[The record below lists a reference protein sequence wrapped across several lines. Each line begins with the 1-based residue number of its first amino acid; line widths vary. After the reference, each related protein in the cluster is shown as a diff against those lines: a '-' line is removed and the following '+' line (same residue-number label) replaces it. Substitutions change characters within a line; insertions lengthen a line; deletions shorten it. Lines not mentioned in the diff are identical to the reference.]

1 MRVGGGD
8 EYAELAELGGG
19 FGAAAGNSGVAS
31 ARSRR
36 AGGRCAPAEAE
47 DALGPSRDSPRR
59 PRSGLYYSPPGTSY
73 TIVERPSS
81 ALHHHREY
89 RERDREHHYSSL
101 SSPRGTYLGS
111 NPNFSSIGSTRTPSN
126 NKKRPI
132 SPEQVLRLFGSTAAT
147 STNHHHHHPQQHH
160 NAPLSKSNPDRS
172 RRSPVSSPPSTSHN
186 YRLPVYS
193 PSIHELATRTVT
205 MVRDPQDGSGHGFGI
220 CVKGGKEAGIGV
232 YISRVEE
239 GSVAERAGL
248 RPGDS
253 ILEVNG
259 TPFTGISHEE
269 ALKML
274 KSCRKLSMTVRSPNL
289 PGAACGGA
297 PWQMRQTCSWMDR
310 HGRSVSPPLEYS
322 RSRYGQSRGSSKDR
336 SVRRVDLCIE
346 PGQSL
351 GLMIRGGVEYNL
363 GIFITGVDKD
373 SVADRAGL
381 MVGDQILEVNG
392 QSFMDVTHDE
402 AVAQLKYHKR
412 MSLVVRDVG
421 KVPHS
426 CTAYD
431 RDFDLCSP
439 GSRLA
444 AASWATRKW
453 AAALQAVEEKARIL
467 LSRPEFGA
475 LVYYTDE
482 YAARH
487 MTIDAFVECMTELL
501 NTPDKYTLMT
511 ELREI
516 VAIEDR
522 QKFDELVYRRNEEST
537 RARDPREYD
546 YRHSRR
552 KGGIPIPEAN
562 HSTYSGFH
570 EVIYKEDD
578 YRSPSEDSGLGM
590 GFGDKQIPRIRPPSA
605 SGKTVTEISEDHQNQ
620 DFVSGDEEHAVGS
633 RRHSSPGESRSGSTT
648 QLHQQEYADSDQE
661 LAHKLSRSF
670 DMKEDSSMLEGDG
683 MMRRHQSMQRLTR
696 DGAAESREPPRV
708 QTDEEGNLRI
718 MVKKTKPI
726 LGIAIEGGANTKH
739 PLPRIIN
746 INENG
751 AAYSCGGLEVG
762 QLILQVDGTRVEGL
776 QHQDVARLIAESFAR
791 RDRSDIEF
799 LVIEAKKSNTEPKPT
814 ALIFLEA

>member
-1 MRVGGGD
+1 MRAGE
-8 EYAELAELGGG
+8 EYSELADLGSSYLGGG
-19 FGAAAGNSGVAS
+19 RYGGTAWTRTPGR
-31 ARSRR
+31 ARTNTM
-36 AGGRCAPAEAE
+36 PAEAE
-47 DALGPSRDSPRR
+47 DVLDPNGSPRGHSR
-59 PRSGLYYSPPGTSY
+59 SRSGLYYSPPGTSY

-81 ALHHHREY
+81 VMHHHSS
-89 RERDREHHYSSL
+89 RDYNTQHYNTL
-101 SSPRGTYLGS
+101 TSPRGTYLGS
-111 NPNFSSIGSTRTPSN
+111 NPNFSTASRTTPSN

-132 SPEQVLRLFGSTAAT
+132 SPEQVLRLFGS
-147 STNHHHHHPQQHH
+147 NNQ
-160 NAPLSKSNPDRS
+160 SNTKLNPERP
-172 RRSPVSSPPSTSHN
+172 RRSPASSPPSTTHQVN
-186 YRLPVYS
+186 YRTPYG

-205 MVRDPQDGSGHGFGI
+205 MVRDPQDGTHGFGI
-220 CVKGGKEAGIGV
+220 CVKGGKDAGVGV

-274 KSCRKLSMTVRSPNL
+274 KSCRKLSMTVRSPTL
-289 PGAACGGA
+289 PSGLTCGGA

-310 HGRSVSPPLEYS
+310 HGRPVSPPLEYA
-322 RSRYGQSRGSSKDR
+322 RSGQGPRHGGYGWKGNKDR
-336 SVRRVDLCIE
+336 SIRRVDLCIE

-412 MSLVVRDVG
+412 MSLLVRDVG

-431 RDFDLCSP
+431 REWDLCSP
-439 GSRLA
+439 GSKA
-444 AASWATRKW
+444 AQTTRKW
-453 AAALQAVEEKARIL
+453 AAALQMVEEKARCL
-467 LSRPEFGA
+467 LSRPEFTT
-475 LVYYTDE
+475 LCYYTDE
-482 YAARH
+482 YASRH
-487 MTIDAFVECMTELL
+487 MTIDAFVQVMTELL
-501 NTPDKYTLMT
+501 NTPEKYTLMT

-522 QKFDELVYRRNEEST
+522 VRFDELVYRRDVETS
-537 RARDPREYD
+537 RIRDPREHD

-552 KGGIPIPEAN
+552 KGIPIPDPNQPAN
-562 HSTYSGFH
+562 FSTYH
-570 EVIYKEDD
+570 EEY
-578 YRSPSEDSGLGM
+578 
-590 GFGDKQIPRIRPPSA
+590 
-605 SGKTVTEISEDHQNQ
+605 
-620 DFVSGDEEHAVGS
+620 VSGDEENPPGTRS

-648 QLHQQEYADSDQE
+648 ALHQQDYPDSE

-670 DMKEDSSMLEGDG
+670 DMKDEQALLEGEG
-683 MMRRHQSMQRLTR
+683 CMRRHQSMQRL
-696 DGAAESREPPRV
+696 AASEGPREPARV
-708 QTDEEGNLRI
+708 IQDEEGNLRVT
-718 MVKKTKPI
+718 VKKTKPI

-751 AAYSCGGLEVG
+751 AAYSAGGLEVG

-791 RDRSDIEF
+791 RDRDDIEF
-799 LVIEAKKSNTEPKPT
+799 LVVEAKKSNMEPKPT

>member
-1 MRVGGGD
+1 MRVAGGD
-8 EYAELAELGGG
+8 EYAELAELGGN
-19 FGAAAGNSGVAS
+19 FASGAAS
-31 ARSRR
+31 SR
-36 AGGRCAPAEAE
+36 GGRRTRGGAPAEAE
-47 DALGPSRDSPRR
+47 DALGPQGSPRR

-89 RERDREHHYSSL
+89 REKEREHHYSSL
-101 SSPRGTYLGS
+101 SGPRGTYLGS
-111 NPNFSSIGSTRTPSN
+111 NPNFTNSRISSN

-132 SPEQVLRLFGSTAAT
+132 SPEQVLRLFGTGNNAAT
-147 STNHHHHHPQQHH
+147 V
-160 NAPLSKSNPDRS
+160 SKSNVERS
-172 RRSPVSSPPSTSHN
+172 RRSPVSSPPSTTHN

-193 PSIHELATRTVT
+193 PSIHELATRTVN
-205 MVRDPQDGSGHGFGI
+205 MVRDPQDLGFGI
-220 CVKGGKEAGIGV
+220 CVKGGKEAGVGV

-239 GSVAERAGL
+239 GSVAERVGL

-269 ALKML
+269 ALKVIKNML
-274 KSCRKLSMTVRSPNL
+274 KSCRKLSMTVRTPNL
-289 PGAACGGA
+289 PGTGSMACSGA

-310 HGRSVSPPLEYS
+310 HGRPVSPPLEYS
-322 RSRYGQSRGSSKDR
+322 RGRFGYGRTSSSKDR

-431 RDFDLCSP
+431 REFDLCSP
-439 GSRLA
+439 GSKLA
-444 AASWATRKW
+444 AASWVTRKW

-467 LSRPEFGA
+467 LSRPEFAA

-487 MTIDAFVECMTELL
+487 MTVDAFVQCMTELL

-522 QKFDELVYRRNEEST
+522 QKFDELVYRRNQEMPRS
-537 RARDPREYD
+537 RDPREHD

-552 KGGIPIPEAN
+552 KGGAPIPESN
-562 HSTYSGFH
+562 HTIYAGFH
-570 EVIYKEDD
+570 ED
-578 YRSPSEDSGLGM
+578 Y
-590 GFGDKQIPRIRPPSA
+590 
-605 SGKTVTEISEDHQNQ
+605 V
-620 DFVSGDEEHAVGS
+620 GDEEHGMGT
-633 RRHSSPGESRSGSTT
+633 RRHSSPGGSRSGSTT
-648 QLHQQEYADSDQE
+648 QLHQQEYADS
-661 LAHKLSRSF
+661 
-670 DMKEDSSMLEGDG
+670 
-683 MMRRHQSMQRLTR
+683 
-696 DGAAESREPPRV
+696 
-708 QTDEEGNLRI
+708 
-718 MVKKTKPI
+718 I
-726 LGIAIEGGANTKH
+726 L
-739 PLPRIIN
+739 
-746 INENG
+746 
-751 AAYSCGGLEVG
+751 
-762 QLILQVDGTRVEGL
+762 
-776 QHQDVARLIAESFAR
+776 
-791 RDRSDIEF
+791 
-799 LVIEAKKSNTEPKPT
+799 
-814 ALIFLEA
+814 

>member
-1 MRVGGGD
+1 MRAGGGAPTGGGGNE
-8 EYAELAELGGG
+8 EYAELADLGSGHYGISGTQSAGTRSTYARHTAGRSGGG
-19 FGAAAGNSGVAS
+19 
-31 ARSRR
+31 R
-36 AGGRCAPAEAE
+36 APIPAEAE
-47 DALGPSRDSPRR
+47 DVLGPTNGSPRSYPR
-59 PRSGLYYSPPGTSY
+59 SRSGLYYSPPGTSY

-81 ALHHHREY
+81 VMHHHPS
-89 RERDREHHYSSL
+89 RDYAYNSL

-111 NPNFSSIGSTRTPSN
+111 NPNFSTTSGRTSSSN

-132 SPEQVLRLFGSTAAT
+132 SPEQVLRLFGTNNPSSSTVKT
-147 STNHHHHHPQQHH
+147 GIERP
-160 NAPLSKSNPDRS
+160 
-172 RRSPVSSPPSTSHN
+172 RRSPASSPPSTAHQVNREVN
-186 YRLPVYS
+186 YVPN
-193 PSIHELATRTVT
+193 IHELATRTVT
-205 MVRDPQDGSGHGFGI
+205 MVREPQDGTHGFGI

-289 PGAACGGA
+289 PTAGYGGGA

-310 HGRSVSPPLEYS
+310 HGRPVSPPMEYT
-322 RSRYGQSRGSSKDR
+322 RSGPVPPQRYGYGRPSSKDR
-336 SVRRVDLCIE
+336 SIRRVELCIE

-431 RDFDLCSP
+431 RDWDLCSP
-439 GSRLA
+439 GSRA
-444 AASWATRKW
+444 AQTTRKW
-453 AAALQAVEEKARIL
+453 AAALQMVEEKARII
-467 LSRPEFGA
+467 LSRPEFTT
-475 LVYYTDE
+475 LCYYTDE

-487 MTIDAFVECMTELL
+487 MTIDAFVQVMTELL

-516 VAIEDR
+516 VALDDR
-522 QKFDELVYRRNEEST
+522 MKFDELVYRRDFDPS
-537 RARDPREYD
+537 RIRDPREHD

-552 KGGIPIPEAN
+552 KGMPIPDSNNAI
-562 HSTYSGFH
+562 YSGY
-570 EVIYKEDD
+570 EEYGEIQPPIINIQNEGD
-578 YRSPSEDSGLGM
+578 YHRSPSEDSGLGM
-590 GFGDKQIPRIRPPSA
+590 GVADKNPTRVRPASA
-605 SGKTVTEISEDHQNQ
+605 TGKLNDEDHQNQ
-620 DFVSGDEEHAVGS
+620 DYVSGEEDNPAGTRS
-633 RRHSSPGESRSGSTT
+633 RRHSSPGESRTGSTT
-648 QLHQQEYADSDQE
+648 ALHQQDYPDSVSYFTNSE
-661 LAHKLSRSF
+661 
-670 DMKEDSSMLEGDG
+670 
-683 MMRRHQSMQRLTR
+683 
-696 DGAAESREPPRV
+696 
-708 QTDEEGNLRI
+708 
-718 MVKKTKPI
+718 
-726 LGIAIEGGANTKH
+726 
-739 PLPRIIN
+739 
-746 INENG
+746 
-751 AAYSCGGLEVG
+751 
-762 QLILQVDGTRVEGL
+762 
-776 QHQDVARLIAESFAR
+776 
-791 RDRSDIEF
+791 
-799 LVIEAKKSNTEPKPT
+799 
-814 ALIFLEA
+814 

>member
-1 MRVGGGD
+1 MRVAGGD
-8 EYAELAELGGG
+8 EYAELAELGCGFASGAPSRGRRTRGG
-19 FGAAAGNSGVAS
+19 
-31 ARSRR
+31 
-36 AGGRCAPAEAE
+36 APAEAE
-47 DALGPSRDSPRR
+47 DALGPQGSPRR

-89 RERDREHHYSSL
+89 REREHHYSSL

-111 NPNFSSIGSTRTPSN
+111 ANSRGTPSN

-132 SPEQVLRLFGSTAAT
+132 SPEQVLRLFGTGTGNHAT
-147 STNHHHHHPQQHH
+147 GVP
-160 NAPLSKSNPDRS
+160 KSNLERS
-172 RRSPVSSPPSTSHN
+172 RRSPVSSPPSTTHN
-186 YRLPVYS
+186 YRMPVYS
-193 PSIHELATRTVT
+193 PSIHELATRTVN
-205 MVRDPQDGSGHGFGI
+205 MVRDPQDPGFGI
-220 CVKGGKEAGIGV
+220 CVKGGKEAGVGV

-269 ALKML
+269 ALKVIKNML
-274 KSCRKLSMTVRSPNL
+274 KSCRKISMTVRTPNL
-289 PGAACGGA
+289 PGTGAMACSGA

-310 HGRSVSPPLEYS
+310 HGRPVSPPLEYS
-322 RSRYGQSRGSSKDR
+322 RGRTGNRTSSKDR

-363 GIFITGVDKD
+363 GIFITGVDKE

-381 MVGDQILEVNG
+381 LVGDQILEVNG

-431 RDFDLCSP
+431 REFDLCSP

-444 AASWATRKW
+444 AASWVTRKW

-487 MTIDAFVECMTELL
+487 MTVDAFVQCMTELL
-501 NTPDKYTLMT
+501 NTPDKHTLMT

-516 VAIEDR
+516 VAVEDR
-522 QKFDELVYRRNEEST
+522 QKFDELVYRRIEEMP
-537 RARDPREYD
+537 RGRDPREHD

-552 KGGIPIPEAN
+552 KGTAPIPDSN
-562 HSTYSGFH
+562 HSVYSGFH
-570 EVIYKEDD
+570 EDYGPSDLPSGIYNEEA

-590 GFGDKQIPRIRPPSA
+590 GFPDKPRGRPA
-605 SGKTVTEISEDHQNQ
+605 SGKTAGEDNDQQ
-620 DFVSGDEEHAVGS
+620 EFAGAEDEHGVGN

-648 QLHQQEYADSDQE
+648 QLHQQEYADSVSE

-670 DMKEDSSMLEGDG
+670 DMKEDTSMLEGDG
-683 MMRRHQSMQRLTR
+683 AMRRHQSMQRLNR
-696 DGAAESREPPRV
+696 EGGSEPREPPRV
-708 QTDEEGNLRI
+708 QQDEEGNLRVT
-718 MVKKTKPI
+718 VKKNKPI

-751 AAYSCGGLEVG
+751 AAYYCGGLEVG
-762 QLILQVDGTRVEGL
+762 QLILSVDGTRVEGL

-791 RDRSDIEF
+791 RDRNDIEF
-799 LVIEAKKSNTEPKPT
+799 TVGSDKKEQHGAEAYSSDLLGSITFAAPPP
-814 ALIFLEA
+814 

>member
-1 MRVGGGD
+1 MRVAGGD

-19 FGAAAGNSGVAS
+19 YGTVAGVGTNVGPTRGRRVVAAG
-31 ARSRR
+31 RSNI
-36 AGGRCAPAEAE
+36 PAEAE
-47 DALGPSRDSPRR
+47 DALGPHESPRR

-89 RERDREHHYSSL
+89 REREHHYSSL

-111 NPNFSSIGSTRTPSN
+111 NPNFHSTTGGGSSSRTPAN

-132 SPEQVLRLFGSTAAT
+132 SPEQVLRLFGTGNHAT
-147 STNHHHHHPQQHH
+147 P
-160 NAPLSKSNPDRS
+160 KSNSDRS
-172 RRSPVSSPPSTSHN
+172 RRSPVSSPPSATHN
-186 YRLPVYS
+186 YRPPVYS
-193 PSIHELATRTVT
+193 PSIHELATRTVN
-205 MVRDPQDGSGHGFGI
+205 MVRDPQDPGFGI
-220 CVKGGKEAGIGV
+220 CVKGGKEAGVGV

-239 GSVAERAGL
+239 GSVAERSGL

-274 KSCRKLSMTVRSPNL
+274 KSCRKISMTVRTPNL
-289 PGAACGGA
+289 PGTGSMACSGA

-310 HGRSVSPPLEYS
+310 HGRPVSPPLEYS
-322 RSRYGQSRGSSKDR
+322 RGRHSHGRTGSKDR
-336 SVRRVDLCIE
+336 TVRRVDLCIE

-363 GIFITGVDKD
+363 GIFITGVDKE

-431 RDFDLCSP
+431 REFDLCSP

-467 LSRPEFGA
+467 LNRPEFGA

-487 MTIDAFVECMTELL
+487 MTVDAFVQCMTELL

-516 VAIEDR
+516 VALEDR
-522 QKFDELVYRRNEEST
+522 QKFDELVYRRNEEMPRS
-537 RARDPREYD
+537 RDPREHD

-552 KGGIPIPEAN
+552 KGAPIPDQN
-562 HSTYSGFH
+562 HTSYQGFH
-570 EVIYKEDD
+570 EEYGPGDIPVYNDENN

-590 GFGDKQIPRIRPPSA
+590 GFSDKQNSRIRPPSGC
-605 SGKTVTEISEDHQNQ
+605 GKTVADHNQ
-620 DFVSGDEEHAVGS
+620 DGQQEFIGEEEEHAVGS

-648 QLHQQEYADSDQE
+648 QLHQQDYADSE

-670 DMKEDSSMLEGDG
+670 DMKEDASMLEGEG
-683 MMRRHQSMQRLTR
+683 VMRRHQSMQRLNH
-696 DGAAESREPPRV
+696 GPNEPREPPRV
-708 QTDEEGNLRI
+708 QQDEEGNLRVT
-718 MVKKTKPI
+718 VKKTKPI

-751 AAYSCGGLEVG
+751 AAYCCGGLEVG
-762 QLILQVDGTRVEGL
+762 QLILSVDGTRVEGL

-791 RDRSDIEF
+791 RDRNDIEF
-799 LVIEAKKSNTEPKPT
+799 TVIEAKKSNMEPKPT

>member
-1 MRVGGGD
+1 MRAGGGTTSCGGNE
-8 EYAELAELGGG
+8 EYAELADLGGG
-19 FGAAAGNSGVAS
+19 GHYG
-31 ARSRR
+31 
-36 AGGRCAPAEAE
+36 AGGAHAMGGRSTYARHTGGRGGGRAPMPAEAE
-47 DALGPSRDSPRR
+47 DVLGPSNGSPRSYAR
-59 PRSGLYYSPPGTSY
+59 GRSGLYYSPPGTSY

-81 ALHHHREY
+81 VMHHHST
-89 RERDREHHYSSL
+89 RDYAYNSL

-111 NPNFSSIGSTRTPSN
+111 NPNFSTTSASSRTPSASN

-132 SPEQVLRLFGSTAAT
+132 SPEQVLRLFGNNNPSSTVVKT
-147 STNHHHHHPQQHH
+147 GIERP
-160 NAPLSKSNPDRS
+160 
-172 RRSPVSSPPSTSHN
+172 RRSPASSPPSTAHQVNREVN
-186 YRLPVYS
+186 YRPAYV

-205 MVRDPQDGSGHGFGI
+205 MVREPQDGTHGFGI
-220 CVKGGKEAGIGV
+220 CVKGGKDAGIGV

-274 KSCRKLSMTVRSPNL
+274 KSCRKLSMTVRSPAL
-289 PGAACGGA
+289 PAPGYGGGA

-310 HGRSVSPPLEYS
+310 HGRPVSPPMEYT
-322 RSRYGQSRGSSKDR
+322 RSGPVPPQRYGYGRSSSKDR
-336 SVRRVDLCIE
+336 SIRRVDLCIE

-431 RDFDLCSP
+431 RDWDLCSP
-439 GSRLA
+439 GSRA
-444 AASWATRKW
+444 AQTTRKW
-453 AAALQAVEEKARIL
+453 AAALQMVEEKARIL
-467 LSRPEFGA
+467 LSRPEFTT
-475 LVYYTDE
+475 LCYYTDE

-487 MTIDAFVECMTELL
+487 MTIDAFVQVMTELL

-516 VAIEDR
+516 VALDDR
-522 QKFDELVYRRNEEST
+522 AKFDELVYRREIDSS
-537 RARDPREYD
+537 RIRDPREHD

-552 KGGIPIPEAN
+552 KGMPIPDSN
-562 HSTYSGFH
+562 HAIYSGY
-570 EVIYKEDD
+570 EEY
-578 YRSPSEDSGLGM
+578 
-590 GFGDKQIPRIRPPSA
+590 
-605 SGKTVTEISEDHQNQ
+605 
-620 DFVSGDEEHAVGS
+620 VSGDEDNPVGNRS
-633 RRHSSPGESRSGSTT
+633 RRHSSPGESRTGSTT
-648 QLHQQEYADSDQE
+648 ALHQQDYPDSE

-670 DMKEDSSMLEGDG
+670 DMKDEQNLLETEGG
-683 MMRRHQSMQRLTR
+683 MRRHQSMQRLAR
-696 DGAAESREPPRV
+696 DGMLPEHRDPAKVV
-708 QTDEEGNLRI
+708 QDEEGNLRI
-718 MVKKTKPI
+718 TVKKTKPI

-746 INENG
+746 INESG
-751 AAYSCGGLEVG
+751 AAFYAGGLEVG
-762 QLILQVDGTRVEGL
+762 QLILQVDGTRVDGL
-776 QHQDVARLIAESFAR
+776 QHQDVARLIAECFAR
-791 RDRSDIEF
+791 RDREEIEF
-799 LVIEAKKSNTEPKPT
+799 LVVEAKKSNMEPKPT

>member
-1 MRVGGGD
+1 MRAGE
-8 EYAELAELGGG
+8 EYSELAELGSSYVGG
-19 FGAAAGNSGVAS
+19 GRYGGTAWTRTPG
-31 ARSRR
+31 RSRTNTM
-36 AGGRCAPAEAE
+36 PAEAE
-47 DALGPSRDSPRR
+47 DVLDPNGSPRGHSR
-59 PRSGLYYSPPGTSY
+59 SRSGLYYSPPGTSY

-81 ALHHHREY
+81 VMHHHSS
-89 RERDREHHYSSL
+89 RDYNTHHYNTL
-101 SSPRGTYLGS
+101 TSPRGTYLGS
-111 NPNFSSIGSTRTPSN
+111 NPNFNTASRTTPSN

-132 SPEQVLRLFGSTAAT
+132 SPEQVLRLFGS
-147 STNHHHHHPQQHH
+147 NNQ
-160 NAPLSKSNPDRS
+160 SNTKLNPERP
-172 RRSPVSSPPSTSHN
+172 RRSPASSPPSTTHQVN
-186 YRLPVYS
+186 YRAPYG
-193 PSIHELATRTVT
+193 PSIHELSTRTVT
-205 MVRDPQDGSGHGFGI
+205 MVRDPQDGTHGFGI
-220 CVKGGKEAGIGV
+220 CVKGGKDAGVGV
-232 YISRVEE
+232 YISRVED

-274 KSCRKLSMTVRSPNL
+274 KSCRKLSMTVRSPTL
-289 PGAACGGA
+289 PSGLSCGGA

-310 HGRSVSPPLEYS
+310 HGRPVSPPLEYA
-322 RSRYGQSRGSSKDR
+322 RSGQMPPQRYGYGWKTNKDR
-336 SVRRVDLCIE
+336 SIRRVDLCIE

-431 RDFDLCSP
+431 RDWDLCSP
-439 GSRLA
+439 GSKA
-444 AASWATRKW
+444 AQTTRKW
-453 AAALQAVEEKARIL
+453 AAALQMVEEKAKCL
-467 LSRPEFGA
+467 LSRPEFTT
-475 LVYYTDE
+475 LCYYTDE
-482 YAARH
+482 YASRH
-487 MTIDAFVECMTELL
+487 MTIDAFVQVMTELL

-522 QKFDELVYRRNEEST
+522 VKFDELVYRRDIETS
-537 RARDPREYD
+537 RLRDPREHD

-552 KGGIPIPEAN
+552 KGIPIADAN
-562 HSTYSGFH
+562 QPANFSTYH
-570 EVIYKEDD
+570 EEY
-578 YRSPSEDSGLGM
+578 
-590 GFGDKQIPRIRPPSA
+590 
-605 SGKTVTEISEDHQNQ
+605 
-620 DFVSGDEEHAVGS
+620 VSGDEENPPGTRS

-648 QLHQQEYADSDQE
+648 ALHQQDYPDSE

-670 DMKEDSSMLEGDG
+670 DMKDEQALLEGEG
-683 MMRRHQSMQRLTR
+683 GMRRHQSMQRLAR
-696 DGAAESREPPRV
+696 DGISEGQREVPRV
-708 QTDEEGNLRI
+708 TQDEEGNLRVT
-718 MVKKTKPI
+718 VKKTKPI

-751 AAYSCGGLEVG
+751 AAYSAGGLEVG

-791 RDRSDIEF
+791 RDREDIEF
-799 LVIEAKKSNTEPKPT
+799 LVVEAKKSNMEPKPT

>member
-8 EYAELAELGGG
+8 EYAELAELGG
-19 FGAAAGNSGVAS
+19 FGSSAGPTRN
-31 ARSRR
+31 RR
-36 AGGRCAPAEAE
+36 CGRGTPAEAE
-47 DALGPSRDSPRR
+47 DALGPQGSPRR

-89 RERDREHHYSSL
+89 RERERDREHHYSSL

-111 NPNFSSIGSTRTPSN
+111 NPNFSSTRTPSN

-132 SPEQVLRLFGSTAAT
+132 SPEQVLRLFGTA
-147 STNHHHHHPQQHH
+147 NH
-160 NAPLSKSNPDRS
+160 NATLSKSNPERS
-172 RRSPVSSPPSTSHN
+172 RRSPVSSPPSTTHN
-186 YRLPVYS
+186 YRMPIYS

-205 MVRDPQDGSGHGFGI
+205 MVRDSQDGTHGFGI
-220 CVKGGKEAGIGV
+220 CVKGGKEAGKCKKTGVGV

-269 ALKML
+269 ALKSTMREIMKML

-289 PGAACGGA
+289 PGAGAACGGA

-310 HGRSVSPPLEYS
+310 HGRPVSPPLEYT
-322 RSRYGQSRGSSKDR
+322 RGKYGHSRGSSKDR

-431 RDFDLCSP
+431 REFDLCSP

-453 AAALQAVEEKARIL
+453 AAALQAVEEKARVL

-522 QKFDELVYRRNEEST
+522 QKFDELVYRRNEEPP

-552 KGGIPIPEAN
+552 KAGIPIPESN
-562 HSTYSGFH
+562 HSVYSGFH
-570 EVIYKEDD
+570 EE
-578 YRSPSEDSGLGM
+578 
-590 GFGDKQIPRIRPPSA
+590 
-605 SGKTVTEISEDHQNQ
+605 
-620 DFVSGDEEHAVGS
+620 FVSGDEEHTVGS

-648 QLHQQEYADSDQE
+648 QLHQQEYTDSE

-696 DGAAESREPPRV
+696 DGNSEPREPPRV
-708 QTDEEGNLRI
+708 QQDEEGNLRVT
-718 MVKKTKPI
+718 VKKTKPI

-799 LVIEAKKSNTEPKPT
+799 LVVEAKKSNMEPKPT

>member
-1 MRVGGGD
+1 MRVAGGD

-19 FGAAAGNSGVAS
+19 GGSYAGGSGAASRGRRGNGRGV
-31 ARSRR
+31 
-36 AGGRCAPAEAE
+36 GAPAEAE
-47 DALGPSRDSPRR
+47 DALGLQGSPRR

-89 RERDREHHYSSL
+89 RDRERDREHQYSSL
-101 SSPRGTYLGS
+101 GSPRGTYLGS
-111 NPNFSSIGSTRTPSN
+111 NPSFANNTRATSN

-132 SPEQVLRLFGSTAAT
+132 SPEQVLRLFGTAAT
-147 STNHHHHHPQQHH
+147 AVP
-160 NAPLSKSNPDRS
+160 KSNQDRS
-172 RRSPVSSPPSTSHN
+172 RRSPVSSPPSTTHN

-193 PSIHELATRTVT
+193 PSIHELATRTVN
-205 MVRDPQDGSGHGFGI
+205 MVRDQQDPGFGI
-220 CVKGGKEAGIGV
+220 CVKGGKEAGVGV

-259 TPFTGISHEE
+259 TPFIGIAHEE
-269 ALKML
+269 ALKVIKNML
-274 KSCRKLSMTVRSPNL
+274 KSCRKLSMTVRTPNL
-289 PGAACGGA
+289 PGTGSMACSGA

-310 HGRSVSPPLEYS
+310 HGRPVSPPLEYS
-322 RSRYGQSRGSSKDR
+322 RNRFTHARGASKDR
-336 SVRRVDLCIE
+336 TVRRVDLCIE

-363 GIFITGVDKD
+363 GIFITGVDKE

-431 RDFDLCSP
+431 REFDLCSP

-453 AAALQAVEEKARIL
+453 AAALQAVEEKARVL
-467 LSRPEFGA
+467 LARPEFGA

-487 MTIDAFVECMTELL
+487 MTVDAFVQCMTELL

-516 VAIEDR
+516 VAVEDR
-522 QKFDELVYRRNEEST
+522 QKFDELVYRRNEEMPRS
-537 RARDPREYD
+537 RDPREHD

-552 KGGIPIPEAN
+552 KAGGIPIPDSN
-562 HSTYSGFH
+562 HTVYSGFH
-570 EVIYKEDD
+570 EQE
-578 YRSPSEDSGLGM
+578 
-590 GFGDKQIPRIRPPSA
+590 
-605 SGKTVTEISEDHQNQ
+605 
-620 DFVSGDEEHAVGS
+620 FVGGEEEHPVGS
-633 RRHSSPGESRSGSTT
+633 RRHSSPDESRSGSTT
-648 QLHQQEYADSDQE
+648 QLHQQEYADSE

-670 DMKEDSSMLEGDG
+670 DMKEDSSMLEGEG
-683 MMRRHQSMQRLTR
+683 VMRRHQSMQRLTR
-696 DGAAESREPPRV
+696 DGTLEPREPPRV
-708 QTDEEGNLRI
+708 SQDDEGN
-718 MVKKTKPI
+718 MKVTVKKNKPI

-751 AAYSCGGLEVG
+751 AAYFCGGLEVG
-762 QLILQVDGTRVEGL
+762 QLILSVDGTKVEGL

-791 RDRSDIEF
+791 RDRNDIEF
-799 LVIEAKKSNTEPKPT
+799 TVIEAKKSNMERKPT